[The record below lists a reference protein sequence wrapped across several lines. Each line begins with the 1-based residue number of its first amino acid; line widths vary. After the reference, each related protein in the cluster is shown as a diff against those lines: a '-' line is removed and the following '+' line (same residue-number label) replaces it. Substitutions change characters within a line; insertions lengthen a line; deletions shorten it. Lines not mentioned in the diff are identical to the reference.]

1 MKIFRLIQFSLSK
14 RKSEFFTFLILS
26 ILSWSINIIMPY
38 IIGDYIDNLI
48 NVKAMENIYR
58 FTLISIVLTIFA
70 IISSYLSNMKKVK
83 IVTNISYD
91 LKEKLLLQLT
101 KTSQIELKKKDA
113 AYLSQRIFSDTEEIS
128 SFFIT
133 NSIGI
138 VIQVL
143 SIIIVGFM
151 LFKIDWLMSLVL
163 MIFVPIYIIS
173 YLAFKKPL
181 YEKGYSVKEE
191 ENIFFSDVSYKIS
204 NIYFIKLNSLYQNIL
219 TEVREKYEKLYNI
232 IMKFTKL
239 AYIFSSLGSTIN
251 NLAKI
256 ALIFIGGVRIISGN
270 LTIGEFTIMSSYFAI
285 FIGAVNYFLELGK
298 TYQSALICLN
308 RIGEVSNLEKESNG
322 SELVGHIDEIELKNV
337 SFSYNGNGNIFKPI
351 SYLFEKG
358 NIYCIVGENGS
369 GKSTLINVILN
380 IYNNYQGE
388 VFINNKSIKNIDMIC
403 ARRDLFSVAEQ
414 NPALFESNLEANLKY
429 SIDNCDLE
437 LLNYYVEAFKLY
449 NGESR
454 SNLSEK
460 KVNKKNDTI
469 SGGEKQKVSL
479 IRALLKDSHCLIL
492 DEPSTYLDEDGMN
505 ALKKIL
511 YEVKDNKIVI
521 IVTHD
526 DKIREIAD
534 HVFSVNK

>member
-219 TEVREKYEKLYNI
+219 TEVRKKYEKLYNI

-308 RIGEVSNLEKESNG
+308 RIGEVSTLEKEING
-322 SELVGHIDEIELKNV
+322 SELIGHIDEIELKNV

-388 VFINNKSIKNIDMIC
+388 VFINNKSIKNIDMLC

-534 HVFSVNK
+534 YVFSVNK

>member
-256 ALIFIGGVRIISGN
+256 ALIFIGGVRIISDN

-285 FIGAVNYFLELGK
+285 FIGAINYFLELGK

-308 RIGEVSNLEKESNG
+308 RIGEVSTLEKEING
-322 SELVGHIDEIELKNV
+322 SELIGHIDEIELKNV

-388 VFINNKSIKNIDMIC
+388 VFINNKSIKNIDMLC

-534 HVFSVNK
+534 YVFSVNK

>member
-26 ILSWSINIIMPY
+26 TLSWSINIIMPY

-58 FTLISIVLTIFA
+58 FTLISIILTIFA

-308 RIGEVSNLEKESNG
+308 RIGEVSTLEKESNG
-322 SELVGHIDEIELKNV
+322 NELIGHIDDIELKNV

-526 DKIREIAD
+526 DKIRGLAD
-534 HVFSVNK
+534 YVFSVNK

>member
-26 ILSWSINIIMPY
+26 TLSWSINIIMPY

-58 FTLISIVLTIFA
+58 FTLISIILTIFA

-239 AYIFSSLGSTIN
+239 AYIFSSLGSIIN

-308 RIGEVSNLEKESNG
+308 RIGEVSALEKESNG
-322 SELVGHIDEIELKNV
+322 NELIGHIDDIELKNV

-358 NIYCIVGENGS
+358 NIYCIVGDNGS

-429 SIDNCDLE
+429 SIDNCDSE

-526 DKIREIAD
+526 DKIRGIAD
-534 HVFSVNK
+534 YVFSVNK

>member
-256 ALIFIGGVRIISGN
+256 ALIFIGGVRIISDN

-285 FIGAVNYFLELGK
+285 FIGAINYFLELGK

-308 RIGEVSNLEKESNG
+308 RIGEVSTLEKEING
-322 SELVGHIDEIELKNV
+322 RELIGHIDEIELKNV

-388 VFINNKSIKNIDMIC
+388 VFINNKSIKNIDMLC

-534 HVFSVNK
+534 YVFSVNK

>member
-38 IIGDYIDNLI
+38 IIGNYIDNLI

-308 RIGEVSNLEKESNG
+308 RIGEVSTLEKEING
-322 SELVGHIDEIELKNV
+322 SELIGHIDEIELRNV

-369 GKSTLINVILN
+369 GKSTLINIILN

-388 VFINNKSIKNIDMIC
+388 VFINNKSIKNIDMLC

-534 HVFSVNK
+534 YVFSVNK

>member
-26 ILSWSINIIMPY
+26 TLSWSINIIMPY

-58 FTLISIVLTIFA
+58 FTLISIILTIFA

-308 RIGEVSNLEKESNG
+308 RIGEVSTLEKESNG
-322 SELVGHIDEIELKNV
+322 NELIGHIDDIELKNV

-429 SIDNCDLE
+429 SIDNCDSE

-526 DKIREIAD
+526 DKIRGLAD
-534 HVFSVNK
+534 YVFSVNK

>member
-308 RIGEVSNLEKESNG
+308 RIGEVSTLEKEING
-322 SELVGHIDEIELKNV
+322 SELIGHIDEIELKNV
-337 SFSYNGNGNIFKPI
+337 SFTYNGNGNIFKPI

-388 VFINNKSIKNIDMIC
+388 VFINNKSIKNIDMLC

-534 HVFSVNK
+534 YVFSVNK

>member
-173 YLAFKKPL
+173 YLAFKKPF
-181 YEKGYSVKEE
+181 YETGYSVKEE
-191 ENIFFSDVSYKIS
+191 ENIFFSAVSYKIS

-308 RIGEVSNLEKESNG
+308 RIGEVSTLEKEING
-322 SELVGHIDEIELKNV
+322 SELIGHIDEIELKNV

-351 SYLFEKG
+351 SYLFKKG
-358 NIYCIVGENGS
+358 SIYCIVGENGS

-388 VFINNKSIKNIDMIC
+388 VFINNKSIKNIDMLC

-414 NPALFESNLEANLKY
+414 NSALFESNLEANLKY

-534 HVFSVNK
+534 YVFSVNK

>member
-1 MKIFRLIQFSLSK
+1 
-14 RKSEFFTFLILS
+14 
-26 ILSWSINIIMPY
+26 MPY

-163 MIFVPIYIIS
+163 MIFIPIYIIS

-308 RIGEVSNLEKESNG
+308 RIGEVSTLEKESNG
-322 SELVGHIDEIELKNV
+322 SELIGHIDEIELKNV

-505 ALKKIL
+505 ALKKVL

-534 HVFSVNK
+534 YVFSVNK

>member
-14 RKSEFFTFLILS
+14 RKSAFFTFLILS
-26 ILSWSINIIMPY
+26 TLSWSINIIMPY

-48 NVKAMENIYR
+48 NVKAMGNIYR
-58 FTLISIVLTIFA
+58 FTVISIILTVFA

-101 KTSQIELKKKDA
+101 ETSQIELKKKDA
-113 AYLSQRIFSDTEEIS
+113 AYLSQRIFSDAEEIS
-128 SFFIT
+128 SFFIS

-173 YLAFKKPL
+173 YLVFKKPL

-204 NIYFIKLNSLYQNIL
+204 NIYFIKLNSLYRSIL
-219 TEVREKYEKLYNI
+219 TEVREKYEKLYII

-256 ALIFIGGVRIISGN
+256 ALIFIGGVRIISGH

-308 RIGEVSNLEKESNG
+308 RIEEVSSLEKENNG
-322 SELVGHIDEIELKNV
+322 SELIVHIDEIELKNV
-337 SFSYNGNGNIFKPI
+337 SFSYNGNGSVFKTI
-351 SYLFEKG
+351 SYLFKKG

-380 IYNNYQGE
+380 IYNNYEGE
-388 VFINNKSIKNIDMIC
+388 VFINDKNIKSIDMIC

-429 SIDNCDLE
+429 SIDNCDTE

-449 NGESR
+449 NRESK
-454 SNLSEK
+454 SNLCEK

-526 DKIREIAD
+526 DKIKGIAD
-534 HVFSVNK
+534 YVFSVKK

>member
-256 ALIFIGGVRIISGN
+256 ALIFIGGVRIISDN

-285 FIGAVNYFLELGK
+285 FIGAINYFLELGK

-308 RIGEVSNLEKESNG
+308 RIGEVSTLEKEING
-322 SELVGHIDEIELKNV
+322 SELIGHIDEIELKNV

-388 VFINNKSIKNIDMIC
+388 VFINNKSIKNIDMLC

-454 SNLSEK
+454 SNLSKK

-534 HVFSVNK
+534 YVFSVNK

>member
-26 ILSWSINIIMPY
+26 TLSWSINIIMPY

-48 NVKAMENIYR
+48 SVKAMENIYR

-191 ENIFFSDVSYKIS
+191 ENIFFSDVSYKVS

-219 TEVREKYEKLYNI
+219 AEVREKYEKLYNI

-308 RIGEVSNLEKESNG
+308 RIGEVSTLEKESNG
-322 SELVGHIDEIELKNV
+322 SELIGHIDEIELKNV
-337 SFSYNGNGNIFKPI
+337 SFSYNGNENTFKPI

-534 HVFSVNK
+534 YVFSVNK

>member
-91 LKEKLLLQLT
+91 LKEKLLLRLT

-256 ALIFIGGVRIISGN
+256 ALIFIGGVRIISDN

-285 FIGAVNYFLELGK
+285 FIGAINYFLELGK

-308 RIGEVSNLEKESNG
+308 RIGEVSTLEKEING
-322 SELVGHIDEIELKNV
+322 SELIGHIDEIELKNV

-388 VFINNKSIKNIDMIC
+388 VFINNKSIKNIDMLC

-534 HVFSVNK
+534 YVFSVNK

>member
-14 RKSEFFTFLILS
+14 RKSAFFTFLILS
-26 ILSWSINIIMPY
+26 TLSWSINIIMPY

-58 FTLISIVLTIFA
+58 FTVISIILTVFA

-101 KTSQIELKKKDA
+101 ETSQIELKKKDA
-113 AYLSQRIFSDTEEIS
+113 AYLSQRIFSDAEEIS
-128 SFFIT
+128 SFFIS

-173 YLAFKKPL
+173 YLVFKKPL

-204 NIYFIKLNSLYQNIL
+204 NIYFIKLNSLYQSIL
-219 TEVREKYEKLYNI
+219 TEVREKYEKLYII

-239 AYIFSSLGSTIN
+239 AYVFSSLGSTIN

-256 ALIFIGGVRIISGN
+256 ALIFIGGVRIISGH

-308 RIGEVSNLEKESNG
+308 RIEEVSSLEKENNG
-322 SELVGHIDEIELKNV
+322 SELIVHIDEIELQNV
-337 SFSYNGNGNIFKPI
+337 SFSYNGNGSIFKPI
-351 SYLFEKG
+351 NYLFEKG

-380 IYNNYQGE
+380 IYNNYEGE
-388 VFINNKSIKNIDMIC
+388 VFINDKNIKRIDMIC

-429 SIDNCDLE
+429 SIDNCDTE

-449 NGESR
+449 NRESK
-454 SNLSEK
+454 SNLCEK

-492 DEPSTYLDEDGMN
+492 DEPSTYLDEDGMD

-526 DKIREIAD
+526 DKIKGIAD
-534 HVFSVNK
+534 YVFSVKK

>member
-128 SFFIT
+128 GFFIT

-256 ALIFIGGVRIISGN
+256 ALIFIGGVRIISDN

-285 FIGAVNYFLELGK
+285 FIGAINYFLELGK

-308 RIGEVSNLEKESNG
+308 RIGEVSTLEKEING
-322 SELVGHIDEIELKNV
+322 SELIGHIDEIELKNV

-388 VFINNKSIKNIDMIC
+388 VFINNKSIKNIDMLC

-429 SIDNCDLE
+429 SIDNCDFE

-534 HVFSVNK
+534 YVFSVNK

>member
-83 IVTNISYD
+83 IV
-91 LKEKLLLQLT
+91 T

-308 RIGEVSNLEKESNG
+308 RIGEVSTLEKESNG

>member
-181 YEKGYSVKEE
+181 YENGYSVKEE

-308 RIGEVSNLEKESNG
+308 RIGEVSTLEKESNG

>member
-256 ALIFIGGVRIISGN
+256 ALIFIGGVRIISDN

-308 RIGEVSNLEKESNG
+308 RIGEVSTLEKEING
-322 SELVGHIDEIELKNV
+322 SELIGHIDEIELKNV

-358 NIYCIVGENGS
+358 SIYCIVGENGS
-369 GKSTLINVILN
+369 GKSTLINIILN

-388 VFINNKSIKNIDMIC
+388 VFINNKSIKNIDMLC

-534 HVFSVNK
+534 YVFSVNK

>member
-48 NVKAMENIYR
+48 NVKAMENIYH

-308 RIGEVSNLEKESNG
+308 RIGEVSTLEKESNG
-322 SELVGHIDEIELKNV
+322 NEPVGHIDEIELKNV

>member
-308 RIGEVSNLEKESNG
+308 RIGEVSTLEKESNG

>member
-308 RIGEVSNLEKESNG
+308 RIGEVSTLEKESNG
-322 SELVGHIDEIELKNV
+322 SELIGHIDEIELKNV

-505 ALKKIL
+505 ALKKVL

-534 HVFSVNK
+534 YVFSVNK

>member
-308 RIGEVSNLEKESNG
+308 RIGEVSTLEKESNG

-505 ALKKIL
+505 ALKRIL

>member
-308 RIGEVSNLEKESNG
+308 RIGEVSTLEKEING
-322 SELVGHIDEIELKNV
+322 SELIGHIDEIELKNV

-388 VFINNKSIKNIDMIC
+388 VFINNKSIKNIDMLC

-534 HVFSVNK
+534 YVFSVNK

>member
-308 RIGEVSNLEKESNG
+308 RIGEVSTLEKESNG
-322 SELVGHIDEIELKNV
+322 SELIGHIDEIELKNV

-534 HVFSVNK
+534 YVFSVNK

>member
-1 MKIFRLIQFSLSK
+1 M
-14 RKSEFFTFLILS
+14 ILS
-26 ILSWSINIIMPY
+26 TLSWSINIIMPY

-48 NVKAMENIYR
+48 NVKAMGNIYR
-58 FTLISIVLTIFA
+58 FTVISIILTVFA

-101 KTSQIELKKKDA
+101 ETSQIELKKKDA
-113 AYLSQRIFSDTEEIS
+113 AYLSQRIFSDAEEIS
-128 SFFIT
+128 SFFIS

-173 YLAFKKPL
+173 YLVFKKPL

-204 NIYFIKLNSLYQNIL
+204 NIYFIKLNSLYQSIL
-219 TEVREKYEKLYNI
+219 TEVREKYEKLYII

-256 ALIFIGGVRIISGN
+256 ALIFIGGVRIISGH

-308 RIGEVSNLEKESNG
+308 RIEEVSSLEKENNG
-322 SELVGHIDEIELKNV
+322 SELIVHIDEIELKNV
-337 SFSYNGNGNIFKPI
+337 SFSYNGNGSVFKPI

-380 IYNNYQGE
+380 IYNNYEGE
-388 VFINNKSIKNIDMIC
+388 VFINDKNIKSIDMIC

-429 SIDNCDLE
+429 SIDNCDTE

-449 NGESR
+449 NRESK
-454 SNLSEK
+454 SNLCEK

-492 DEPSTYLDEDGMN
+492 DEPSTCLDEDGMN

-511 YEVKDNKIVI
+511 YEVKDNKMVI

-526 DKIREIAD
+526 DKIKGIAD
-534 HVFSVNK
+534 YVFSVKK

>member
-308 RIGEVSNLEKESNG
+308 RIGEVSTLEKESNG
-322 SELVGHIDEIELKNV
+322 SELVAHIDEIELKNV

-534 HVFSVNK
+534 YVFSVNK

>member
-26 ILSWSINIIMPY
+26 TLSWSINIIMPY

-58 FTLISIVLTIFA
+58 FTLISIILTIFA

-308 RIGEVSNLEKESNG
+308 RIGEVSALEKESNG
-322 SELVGHIDEIELKNV
+322 NELIGHIDDIELKNV

-358 NIYCIVGENGS
+358 NIYCIVGDNGS

-429 SIDNCDLE
+429 SIDNCDSE

-526 DKIREIAD
+526 DKIRGIAD
-534 HVFSVNK
+534 YVFSVNK